1 MDSQQARN
9 HADFR
14 AQPDFRASAPA
25 VRQVCRFFRGLG
37 YPQKQTMAA
46 QKKLPHSGTNFRGRG
61 TSAAQANSSFSL
73 PVLALAHRLMNE
85 VDAVQIVSDTLPASV
100 S

>member
-1 MDSQQARN
+1 MRVFGLYTLKVPIL
-9 HADFR
+9 ADCTVG
-14 AQPDFRASAPA
+14 AWGVSEKKGSGVPPEN
-25 VRQVCRFFRGLG
+25 GLG
-37 YPQKQTMAA
+37 GA
-46 QKKLPHSGTNFRGRG
+46 KKSYRIPARISGSGVTL
-61 TSAAQANSSFSL
+61 AAQANSSFSL